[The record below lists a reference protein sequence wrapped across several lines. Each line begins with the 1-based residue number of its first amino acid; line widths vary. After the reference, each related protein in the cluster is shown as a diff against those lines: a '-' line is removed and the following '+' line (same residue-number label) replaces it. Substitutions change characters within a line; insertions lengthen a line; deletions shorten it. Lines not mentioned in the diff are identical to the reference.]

1 MDLTDLD
8 NLNDLTGAD
17 SDSVTEASA
26 RRWRTALNLSPSELW
41 LRALDANSGYVDDG
55 YTTVQAAGLAHSE
68 VFDIPGTPW
77 GEAPYWV
84 RDEIVEHW
92 GNFLVN
98 LGSHLQPAIHR
109 GIRKNLDKIDTRRI
123 KIHDMTALQVV
134 GLTHVKGAVLV
145 NLLRQ
150 EFSHGGGW
158 SFEGRWEVWSWDAQV
173 SPAALT
179 QVVPHMIDVNFE
191 GCSYDQA
198 KAREIYDKY
207 VRKADDKPAEPTE
220 PAAPTEPTEP
230 TEPDEPTE
238 PTEPSWAVC
247 ETPAGTLEL
256 QRDDE
261 RAADM
266 TDAEA
271 AVLALQAVNNGEV
284 DMAEATRVM
293 IAVAGDLSLHLGMGR
308 REVQMLQARLR
319 YLSRSRLAD
328 ALPDND

>member
-1 MDLTDLD
+1 MDLTDLT
-8 NLNDLTGAD
+8 NLTGAD

-26 RRWRTALNLSPSELW
+26 RRWRTALNLSPAELW
-41 LRALDANSGYVDDG
+41 LRALDANRGYVDDG
-55 YTTVQAAGLAHSE
+55 YKTVQAAGLAHSE
-68 VFDIPGTPW
+68 VLDIPGTPW

-98 LGSHLQPAIHR
+98 LGSRLQPAIHR

-134 GLTHVKGAVLV
+134 GRTHVQGAVLV

-179 QVVPHMIDVNFE
+179 QVASHMSHVNFE
-191 GCSYDQA
+191 GFSYDQA

-220 PAAPTEPTEP
+220 P
-230 TEPDEPTE
+230 DEPTE
-238 PTEPSWAVC
+238 PAWAVC
-247 ETPAGTLEL
+247 ETSEGTLEL

-271 AVLALQAVNNGEV
+271 AVLALKAVNNGEV

-293 IAVAGDLSLHLGMGR
+293 IAVAGDLSLRLGMGR